1 MTQRGK
7 VQTQSLGSLSAVS
20 IDPTSNWV
28 NLGKLKHLCECYFL
42 PLNMGMMPVSI

>member
-7 VQTQSLGSLSAVS
+7 VQTHSLGSLSAVS
-20 IDPTSNWV
+20 INPTSNWE

-42 PLNMGMMPVSI
+42 PLNRGMMPVSI